1 MHLLRLYMPLL
12 CLALLGTATPA
23 FATVVPVTPESEA
36 LRNADEQPQIDAA
49 DIKQRWKSMDRAER
63 RATRKIAKAQLKEAR
78 RSGNAEEVDRAL
90 LIILAIFIPPLAMLL
105 YDGVTARFWISLLLT
120 LLFFLPG
127 MIYTLVVILGET

>member
-1 MHLLRLYMPLL
+1 MRTIRYFLPLL
-12 CLALLGTATPA
+12 CLAMLGITTPA

-36 LRNADEQPQIDAA
+36 LRNKAEQPQIEAA
-49 DIKQRWKSMDRAER
+49 DIKERWKSMDRAER
-63 RATRKIAKAQLKEAR
+63 RATRQIAKKQLKEAR

-105 YDGVTARFWISLLLT
+105 YDGVTSRFWISLLLT

-127 MIYTLVVILGET
+127 MIYTLIVILGES